1 MRRVIALT
9 AVLILPLLF
18 CAGPA
23 AFAQKT
29 KKVDADKDK
38 DGDTKN
44 SEKSIKSGVV
54 IGKVMNVYEDK
65 KRLRLQVPVPV
76 TTLNPSAAGQI
87 AQAQRDLANAQ
98 YSLRTATNAQ
108 GILQAR
114 QQMAQASVALARAQA
129 SVYQT
134 KYENKEIEVQAI
146 DDIVVRLAQPKQDF
160 DEKGRVKKYTK
171 AELKELKGD
180 SKLPGYKAEFTDL
193 QNEQIVR
200 VTMVRKKG
208 EPAPKPMPK
217 KKKGK
222 DEDEKPAAG
231 LIDANIQVS
240 LIEILLEPPM
250 PK

>member
-1 MRRVIALT
+1 MRRMIALT
-9 AVLILPLLF
+9 AVLSLTLVF

-23 AFAQKT
+23 AHAQKP
-29 KKVDADKDK
+29 KKADADKDK
-38 DGDTKN
+38 DGETKN
-44 SEKSIKSGVV
+44 SEKTIKSGVV
-54 IGKVMNVYEDK
+54 LGKVMNVYEDK
-65 KRLRLQVPVPV
+65 KRLRLQVPIPV

-87 AQAQRDLANAQ
+87 AQAQQQMVQAQ
-98 YSLRTATNAQ
+98 YALRTATSAQ
-108 GILQAR
+108 GALQAR
-114 QQMAQASVALARAQA
+114 QQMAQAQVALARAQA

-134 KYENKEIEVQAI
+134 KMENKEVEVQAI
-146 DDIVVRLAQPKQDF
+146 DDIVVRMAQPKQDF

-208 EPAPKPMPK
+208 ESAPKPVK

-222 DEDEKPAAG
+222 DEDEKPADG
-231 LIDANIQVS
+231 LMDANIQVS
-240 LIEILLEPPM
+240 IIEILREAPV